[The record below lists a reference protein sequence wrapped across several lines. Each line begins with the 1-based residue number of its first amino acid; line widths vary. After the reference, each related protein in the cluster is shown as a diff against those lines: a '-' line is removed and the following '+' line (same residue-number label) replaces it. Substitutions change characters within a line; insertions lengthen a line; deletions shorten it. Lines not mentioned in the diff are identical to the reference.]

1 MSGSDYKP
9 MFLPLPW
16 GLFMGCA
23 QLLSTAFGRQK
34 QQPLKSTFSGS
45 VTQNTMWECGLAEA
59 ALVLTYFEG
68 GAFQKEKL
76 SAPRARICIRSKE
89 QFILG
94 IISAERTAVST
105 PPWIKK
111 ALPPVIST
119 HLSGM

>member
-1 MSGSDYKP
+1 
-9 MFLPLPW
+9 
-16 GLFMGCA
+16 
-23 QLLSTAFGRQK
+23 
-34 QQPLKSTFSGS
+34 
-45 VTQNTMWECGLAEA
+45 MWECGLAGA

-76 SAPRARICIRSKE
+76 SELRARICIRSKE

-94 IISAERTAVST
+94 IISAERTVST